1 MVWGT
6 CFPHLPFDQSF
17 LGNAHIEPTHFKE
30 GLPKEDWERHFSS
43 FSTIIPPSLLSDS
56 PFSSFSC
63 PHGLNKT
70 QMVSFLL
77 LFVFVATKYISG
89 LFELSKLE
97 LNVWQLT
104 YAAFPALS
112 WLRWRGMGGGRVHMS
127 PSSLCTWMLL
137 FLSTLVPH
145 SAKVYLRHP
154 DLLPA
159 PLFAPQ

>member
-1 MVWGT
+1 
-6 CFPHLPFDQSF
+6 
-17 LGNAHIEPTHFKE
+17 
-30 GLPKEDWERHFSS
+30 
-43 FSTIIPPSLLSDS
+43 
-56 PFSSFSC
+56 
-63 PHGLNKT
+63 
-70 QMVSFLL
+70 MVSFLL

-112 WLRWRGMGGGRVHMS
+112 
-127 PSSLCTWMLL
+127 LL